1 LTDGQ
6 KPGRLTFDEALFSM
20 DEDVRPMRTKTQI
33 IKIDQGGIAPAWALL
48 ISDVLRRDGVLVY
61 PTETFYGLGALASSD
76 KAVKRIYRL
85 KRRDRGKPLS
95 IVIADTAMAEESA
108 ASIPPLF
115 RVLAREFWPGPLTLI
130 LKAKPDFPEDMLGP
144 GGTLAMRVPGL
155 PWLRELLHSL
165 GEPITATSAN
175 ISGEGEISDP
185 ERVVRE
191 FRGKADLI
199 VDGGPTP
206 GGLPSTIVDLT
217 SAEPRILRAGAIPET
232 ALRKFSILDAVS

>member
-1 LTDGQ
+1 
-6 KPGRLTFDEALFSM
+6 
-20 DEDVRPMRTKTQI
+20 MRTKTQI
-33 IKIDQGGIAPAWALL
+33 IKIDQGGIAPAGALL

-95 IVIADTAMAEESA
+95 IVIADMAMAEESA
-108 ASIPPLF
+108 ASIPTLF
-115 RVLAREFWPGPLTLI
+115 RVLAREFWPGPLTLV
-130 LKAKPDFPEDMLGP
+130 LKAKPLFPSAMLGP
-144 GGTLAMRVPGL
+144 GGTLAMRVPGV
-155 PWLRELLHSL
+155 PWLRELIHSL

-175 ISGEGEISDP
+175 LSGEGEISDP

-217 SAEPRILRAGAIPET
+217 SAEPRILRAGAVPAA
-232 ALRKFSILDAVS
+232 ALRKYF

>member
-1 LTDGQ
+1 M
-6 KPGRLTFDEALFSM
+6 A
-20 DEDVRPMRTKTQI
+20 VKTCMI
-33 IKIDQGGIAPAWALL
+33 RIDQGGIAPAGALL

-61 PTETFYGLGALASSD
+61 PTETFYGLGALSSS
-76 KAVKRIYRL
+76 KKGIKKVYRL

-115 RVLAREFWPGPLTLI
+115 RVLAREFWPGPLTLV
-130 LKAKPDFPEDMLGP
+130 LKAKPVFPEDMLGP

-217 SAEPRILRAGAIPET
+217 SAEPRILRAGAVPAG
-232 ALRKFSILDAVS
+232 ALRKYF